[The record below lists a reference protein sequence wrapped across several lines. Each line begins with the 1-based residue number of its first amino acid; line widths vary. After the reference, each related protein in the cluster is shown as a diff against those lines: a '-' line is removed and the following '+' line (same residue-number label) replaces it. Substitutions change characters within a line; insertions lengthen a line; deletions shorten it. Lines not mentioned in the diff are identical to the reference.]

1 MHGAACV
8 RPEQSQK
15 VKFYMGVKE
24 DSIAMQEAA
33 LESLKDAMTELVK

>member
-1 MHGAACV
+1 MVLRASGTE
-8 RPEQSQK
+8 PK

-24 DSIAMQEAA
+24 DSIAHAEAA